1 VKNALVDVCVT
12 GSCNG
17 VPLFFSNEG
26 LIVSVQDANETELK
40 YSILVFYLFI
50 YAWFTLFLFKQY
62 LVIRK

>member
-1 VKNALVDVCVT
+1 MKNALVDVCVT

-40 YSILVFYLFI
+40 YSILF
-50 YAWFTLFLFKQY
+50 
-62 LVIRK
+62 